1 MRTVRDEE
9 GRRYLL
15 LKESSES
22 SLVRNPAT
30 GAEQYLSNDRLD
42 QVDESPLSTV
52 ARAVPE
58 PTRRILSAV
67 HDDRSLGLLLELDH
81 QPQSVRSLLDAT
93 DLCESDLLGL
103 LSEFRAAGLL
113 VEADVAGERGYRTT
127 ETASEGLTRL
137 RTD

>member
-15 LKESSES
+15 LKRSGES
-22 SLVRNPAT
+22 SLVRDPTT
-30 GAEQYLSNDRLD
+30 GAEQYLPNDRLD
-42 QVDESPLSTV
+42 PVEESPLSAV
-52 ARAVPE
+52 AHAVPE

-67 HDDRSLGLLLELDH
+67 HDDRSLGLLLELDYE
-81 QPQSVRSLLDAT
+81 PRSVRSLLDAT

-113 VEADVAGERGYRTT
+113 AEADVAGERGYRTT
-127 ETASEGLTRL
+127 EIASEGLASL
-137 RTD
+137 RVD